1 MSAQA
6 YIEDEEDLS
15 PIERLDLTDPANMA
29 TVDVMNG
36 LRGRNGF
43 DHWFDYIDSDI
54 QTEILEEVA
63 SSIRAVYPDGCA
75 SAVLFPDHFPQPRRL
90 TGEEIKVIVDKAV
103 ADVCEGF
110 ERNLNQ
116 PVIDYGKVQ
125 GYVRD
130 IRNATRD
137 LINPQGNRAMS
148 ESKKATALETV
159 NALAATL
166 FANMT
171 RDGSIVSLPKDIGD
185 TTLPEGITVE
195 SRALHQEH
203 PTNLVA
209 ATAEALAQIAIP
221 AFKEDDKLEQLS
233 VEFGYGS
240 DSIAGTIQRSKE
252 YPAGGIPK
260 EGEERDPN
268 AVITKYGI
276 VSMKYGVNAHANK
289 GVLKKVRDSINERAK
304 AALAG

>member
-6 YIEDEEDLS
+6 TMDRAIKYSRFEE
-15 PIERLDLTDPANMA
+15 LDMDDPANRA
-29 TVDVMNG
+29 ACGALAVLNG
-36 LRGRNGF
+36 RGGF
-43 DHWFDYIDSDI
+43 DGWFDNIDDDI
-54 QTEILEEVA
+54 QLEIVEELAEVIQIA
-63 SSIRAVYPDGCA
+63 
-75 SAVLFPDHFPQPRRL
+75 FPIPRKL
-90 TGEEIKVIVDKAV
+90 SDEEIKAIADKAV
-103 ADVCEGF
+103 AEVCSGF

-137 LINPQGNRAMS
+137 LNKPQGNRAMS

-166 FANMT
+166 FSNMT

-195 SRALHQEH
+195 SRALHQDH

>member
-6 YIEDEEDLS
+6 TLDRADQFPVFEDMDLS
-15 PIERLDLTDPANMA
+15 CRATRAANAVIATLDN
-29 TVDVMNG
+29 
-36 LRGRNGF
+36 RGGF
-43 DHWFDYIDSDI
+43 DGWFDNIDEDTQVEIVEELAQVI
-54 QTEILEEVA
+54 QL
-63 SSIRAVYPDGCA
+63 VYP
-75 SAVLFPDHFPQPRRL
+75 PPRQL
-90 TGEEIKVIVDKAV
+90 SDEEIKAIADKASAEV
-103 ADVCEGF
+103 FEGL
-110 ERNLNQ
+110 ERNLNL
-116 PVIDYGKVQ
+116 PVIDYGKVE

-137 LINPQGNRAMS
+137 LINPQGKTAMS

-159 NALAATL
+159 EALAATL
-166 FANMT
+166 VAAHT
-171 RDGSIVSLPKDIGD
+171 RDGSIISLPKDIGD
-185 TTLPEGITVE
+185 TTLPEGITTE
-195 SRALHQEH
+195 SRTLHQNH
-203 PTNLVA
+203 AVNLVA
-209 ATAEALAQIAIP
+209 ATAEALGQIGIE
-221 AFKEDDKLEQLS
+221 AFKADEKLEQLS
-233 VEFGYGS
+233 VEFGYGT
-240 DSIAGTIQRSKE
+240 DSVAGTIQRSKE

>member
-6 YIEDEEDLS
+6 TMDRAVKYPRFEE
-15 PIERLDLTDPANMA
+15 LDMDDPANRA
-29 TVDVMNG
+29 ACGALAVLNG
-36 LRGRNGF
+36 RGGF
-43 DHWFDYIDSDI
+43 DGWFDNIDDDI
-54 QTEILEEVA
+54 QLEIVEELAEVIQIA
-63 SSIRAVYPDGCA
+63 
-75 SAVLFPDHFPQPRRL
+75 FPIPRKL
-90 TGEEIKVIVDKAV
+90 SDEEIKAIADKAV
-103 ADVCEGF
+103 AEVCSGF

-166 FANMT
+166 FSNMT

>member
-6 YIEDEEDLS
+6 TLDRADMFPIFEDMDLS
-15 PIERLDLTDPANMA
+15 CRATRAANAVIRSLD
-29 TVDVMNG
+29 G
-36 LRGRNGF
+36 RGGF
-43 DHWFDYIDSDI
+43 DSWFDNIDDDI
-54 QTEILEEVA
+54 QTEIVEELAQV
-63 SSIRAVYPDGCA
+63 IQLVYP
-75 SAVLFPDHFPQPRRL
+75 PPRQL
-90 TGEEIKVIVDKAV
+90 SDEEIKAIADKATAEV
-103 ADVCEGF
+103 FEGL

>member
-6 YIEDEEDLS
+6 TLDRADLFPVFEDMDLSCRATRAANGVIRSLDGRGGFDGWFDNIDEETQVEIVEEIAQVIELVYPKPRKLTEDE
-15 PIERLDLTDPANMA
+15 IQQI
-29 TVDVMNG
+29 VDN
-36 LRGRNGF
+36 
-43 DHWFDYIDSDI
+43 
-54 QTEILEEVA
+54 
-63 SSIRAVYPDGCA
+63 AV
-75 SAVLFPDHFPQPRRL
+75 SAARESFERRL
-90 TGEEIKVIVDKAV
+90 
-103 ADVCEGF
+103 
-110 ERNLNQ
+110 NL

-125 GYVRD
+125 GYVSD
-130 IRNATRD
+130 IRNATRS
-137 LINPQGNRAMS
+137 LHNPQGKRAMS

-159 NALAATL
+159 NALADSL
-166 FANMT
+166 FSQMT
-171 RDGSIVSLPKDIGD
+171 REGSIVSLPSNIGD

-203 PTNLVA
+203 PVNLVA
-209 ATAEALAQIAIP
+209 ATAEALGRIGIE
-221 AFKEDDKLEQLS
+221 AFKGDEKLEQLS
-233 VEFGYGS
+233 VEFGYGA
-240 DSIAGTIQRSKE
+240 DSVAGTIQRSKE